1 MTAKEY
7 LSPDEIK
14 TLLERSD
21 LKAWVEMA
29 STWGWIAFAFALSGL
44 LPDPLTIIIS
54 LWILGGK
61 QLGCAIIMHDTSH
74 YALFESKEANERWGN
89 WLGGYPIFIDL
100 RRYRPYHMQHHVRTG
115 REDDPDLLLTRG
127 YPTSKASMARKF
139 LRDLTGITGIK
150 AFFGLML
157 MHAGLLR
164 FNLGNKVEWLKK
176 EERRGL
182 WHLIE
187 FVRNLSGPLVANAL
201 IFSIVWFVGAP
212 WLYLLWIGAY
222 LTTYQFCLR
231 VRSIAEH
238 SVVPDQQDDHRNSR
252 TTYANF
258 LEKLLFAPHNVN
270 YHAEHHLL
278 MTVPPYNLPKM
289 HDKLKAN
296 GYFNVGLLEPGY
308 LNVLRS
314 AVK

>member
-1 MTAKEY
+1 M
-7 LSPDEIK
+7 
-14 TLLERSD
+14 
-21 LKAWVEMA
+21 
-29 STWGWIAFAFALSGL
+29 
-44 LPDPLTIIIS
+44 
-54 LWILGGK
+54 
-61 QLGCAIIMHDTSH
+61 
-74 YALFESKEANERWGN
+74 
-89 WLGGYPIFIDL
+89 
-100 RRYRPYHMQHHVRTG
+100 
-115 REDDPDLLLTRG
+115 
-127 YPTSKASMARKF
+127 
-139 LRDLTGITGIK
+139 
-150 AFFGLML
+150 
-157 MHAGLLR
+157 
-164 FNLGNKVEWLKK
+164 
-176 EERRGL
+176 
-182 WHLIE
+182 IE
-187 FVRNLSGPLVANAL
+187 FVRNFSGPLVANVL

>member
-1 MTAKEY
+1 MTAKDY

-21 LKAWVEMA
+21 LKACIEMA
-29 STWGWIAFAFALSGL
+29 TTWGWIAFAFVLSGSF
-44 LPDPLTIIIS
+44 PHPLTIFIS

-74 YALFESKEANERWGN
+74 YAVFESKEANERWGN
-89 WLGGYPIFIDL
+89 WLGGHPIFIDL
-100 RRYRPYHMQHHVRTG
+100 KRYRPYHLQHHVRTG

-127 YPTSKASMARKF
+127 YPTSRASMARKF

-157 MHAGLLR
+157 IHAGLLH

-187 FVRNLSGPLVANAL
+187 FVKNFSGPLMANVL
-201 IFSIVWFVGAP
+201 IFAVVWSVGAP
-212 WLYLLWIGAY
+212 WLYLLWVGAY

-238 SVVPDQQDDHRNSR
+238 SVVPDREDDQRNTR
-252 TTYANF
+252 TTTANF
-258 LEKLLFAPHNVN
+258 VERMLFAPHKVN
-270 YHAEHHLL
+270 YHAEHHVL
-278 MTVPPYNLPKM
+278 MTVPPYNLPAM
-289 HDKLKAN
+289 HKLLKQRN
-296 GYFNVGLLEPGY
+296 YYDRGLMEPGY
-308 LNVLRS
+308 LAVLRK
-314 AVK
+314 AVR